1 MTVPALPAAVGEY
14 PVLAFGD
21 EALATVVVPGTG
33 TRLSLRRD
41 VAPLLLYLAGA
52 FHREVQPL
60 DPRSCWG
67 HCHAPVAHKWNSHA
81 AGIAVDLN
89 AAAHPAGARGTYRP
103 EQVRAVREL
112 VARCAYRGRPVLR
125 WGGGDH
131 DGRPG
136 ESHFE
141 IAVPYLTAVEVA
153 DAVAGLSRM
162 RA

>member
-1 MTVPALPAAVGEY
+1 MTSPAAPAAVAEY
-14 PVLAFGD
+14 PLLSFGD

-33 TRLSLRRD
+33 ARLSLRRD
-41 VAPLLLYLAGA
+41 IAPLLVSLAAA

-67 HCHAPVAHKWNSHA
+67 HCHGPATRGWNSHA

-89 AAAHPAGARGTYRP
+89 AAAHPAGAAGTFRP
-103 EQVRAVREL
+103 EQVRALHEL
-112 VARCAYRGRPVLR
+112 VGRCTYRGRPVLR

-131 DGRPG
+131 HGRPA

-141 IAVPYLTAVEVA
+141 ITVPYLTAIE
-153 DAVAGLSRM
+153 AVAGL
-162 RA
+162 